1 MSGRAI
7 EASERSGVL
16 APQNL
21 ARFRAQWFEP
31 HPELSNIVDSYW
43 SVRWQLNSE
52 EVVRQP
58 ILAAPGV
65 TLSFESGN
73 VPAPLIITGVY
84 GRAWERD
91 IAGSGTVFG
100 VRLRPAGL
108 AALSALRPRD
118 IADSTIPV
126 DTDLDPGLHHLM
138 GSISPTQD
146 PAELA
151 IRVDDAIRAVT
162 ADYEIPALHLLANT
176 VVSELTRRV
185 RPIGGPELAGC
196 VGASERSI
204 QRALSQTIGHGPNWV
219 ARWVRLQEVVR
230 LLSAPDAP
238 PASELAATLG
248 YTDQAHLVNDFH
260 RATGTTPGAYM
271 NVLRKLAA

>member
-65 TLSFESGN
+65 TLSFES
-73 VPAPLIITGVY
+73 
-84 GRAWERD
+84 
-91 IAGSGTVFG
+91 AGS
-100 VRLRPAGL
+100 R
-108 AALSALRPRD
+108 
-118 IADSTIPV
+118 
-126 DTDLDPGLHHLM
+126 
-138 GSISPTQD
+138 
-146 PAELA
+146 
-151 IRVDDAIRAVT
+151 
-162 ADYEIPALHLLANT
+162 
-176 VVSELTRRV
+176 
-185 RPIGGPELAGC
+185 AGC
-196 VGASERSI
+196 DFR
-204 QRALSQTIGHGPNWV
+204 
-219 ARWVRLQEVVR
+219 RLR

-238 PASELAATLG
+238 PSELAATLG

-260 RATGTTPGAYM
+260 RATGTTRG
-271 NVLRKLAA
+271 RT